1 MKNYFHWVFFN
12 PKRASYDTLRSS
24 LTLNVTGESTRNQA
38 IQSTDPG
45 TFYDKANDADN
56 ALRTIADNRW
66 QKTAFT
72 SFILLML
79 GASAYLVLK
88 K

>member
-1 MKNYFHWVFFN
+1 MKNYFQCVFFN
-12 PKRASYDTLRSS
+12 PKNATYDTLRSKLA
-24 LTLNVTGESTRNQA
+24 LTVTGESTRNQA

-45 TFYDKANDADN
+45 TFYDKATEADN

>member
-1 MKNYFHWVFFN
+1 MFFN
-12 PKRASYDTLRSS
+12 PKKEKYDTLRSK
-24 LTLNVTGESTRNQA
+24 LTLTVTGESQKNQA

-45 TFYDKANDADN
+45 TFYDKMKDVDNTLLAIKSND
-56 ALRTIADNRW
+56 W
-66 QKTAFT
+66 QKPAFT
-72 SFILLML
+72 AFILLML